1 MLEKMIECRN
11 VTYKYENAENGKA
24 KYAVNDV
31 SFDVRKGEFL
41 VILGRNGSGK
51 STMAK
56 HMNSLLIPASGKVTV
71 DNMDTSDV
79 NNTWKIRSK
88 TGMVFQNPDN
98 QIVATIVEEDVAFG
112 AENLGVEPLEIRKRV
127 DDSLKRVD
135 MYEYRKHAPHLLSG
149 GQKQRVAIAGVLAMM
164 PECIVFDEATA
175 MLDPSGRKEVMNT
188 ILDLNKNYGITIV
201 LITHFMEEAVEADR
215 IIVMDEGKVSLEGT
229 PKNIFSNVAM
239 MKKIG
244 LDVPQVT
251 ELAYELKN
259 SGLNIKSDILT
270 IDEMVNEL
278 CQLR

>member
-1 MLEKMIECRN
+1 
-11 VTYKYENAENGKA
+11 
-24 KYAVNDV
+24 
-31 SFDVRKGEFL
+31 
-41 VILGRNGSGK
+41 
-51 STMAK
+51 
-56 HMNSLLIPASGKVTV
+56 
-71 DNMDTSDV
+71 
-79 NNTWKIRSK
+79 
-88 TGMVFQNPDN
+88 
-98 QIVATIVEEDVAFG
+98 VATIVEEDVAFG

-229 PKNIFSNVAM
+229 PRNIFSNVAM

-270 IDEMVNEL
+270 IDEMVDEL